1 MEFAVRQ
8 WTFSLSLYL
17 LPFKKAK
24 KGSLMPIYNL
34 MAKKYTSLFLIDLY
48 FVRVSEVEQMN

>member
-48 FVRVSEVEQMN
+48 FVRVSEVEQ